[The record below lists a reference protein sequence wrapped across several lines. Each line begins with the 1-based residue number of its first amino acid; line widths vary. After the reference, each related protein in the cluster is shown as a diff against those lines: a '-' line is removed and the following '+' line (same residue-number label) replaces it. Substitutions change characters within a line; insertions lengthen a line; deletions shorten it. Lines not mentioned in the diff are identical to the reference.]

1 MVIGDKTES
10 VEDERTYL
18 GSPKID
24 AFKKKKKKKTRL
36 PNVAWRRVRQSRW
49 RTGVGRFKTVRE
61 QIGMINSSVGIR
73 YEVGQAGET
82 QTLGRTTLYIK
93 RKIGWKR

>member
-1 MVIGDKTES
+1 MVIGDKPES

-24 AFKKKKKKKTRL
+24 AFKKKKTRL

-61 QIGMINSSVGIR
+61 QIGMVNSSVRIR
-73 YEVGQAGET
+73 YEVGRGKT
-82 QTLGRTTLYIK
+82 QILGRTTLYIK